1 MPAKRPING
10 GTMMPLRGFCPPGNG
25 GTEGGIVV
33 YGSLVG
39 IDGVNEK

>member
-1 MPAKRPING
+1 MPAKRLING
-10 GTMMPLRGFCPPGNG
+10 GTMMPLRGVPA
-25 GTEGGIVV
+25 V